1 MNNIGIAVTL
11 PEKTCDDDLCPFHG
25 SLKIRGRIVKGIIFN
40 ATVGGNAVI
49 EKQYFQYVKKYM
61 RYEKRRNKLHAHLP
75 LCIDVKKGDSVTL
88 AECRPINKTAS
99 FVVIERTRK

>member
-11 PEKTCDDDLCPFHG
+11 PEKTCNDDLCPFHG

-49 EKQYFQYVKKYM
+49 EKQYFQYFKKYM

-75 LCIDVKKGDSVTL
+75 LCIDVKKGDSVTI